1 MKNTIKIIIVILST
15 SALLGTTDLLDLCNN
30 DPEQM
35 ILGKWVSEED
45 SEYVWE
51 FLSNGAHQTYTDG
64 QLTRERSWQ
73 IVNECEGETVDNEY
87 DFAMLELSRGSNLP
101 SQCFV
106 VQDLNGVLTLLA
118 LPQGRLHIFDRVVD

>member
-1 MKNTIKIIIVILST
+1 
-15 SALLGTTDLLDLCNN
+15 
-30 DPEQM
+30 M

-51 FLSNGAHQTYTDG
+51 FLSNGTHHTYTDG

-73 IVNECEGETVDNEY
+73 IVNECEGEIVDNEY
-87 DFAMLELSRGSNLP
+87 DFAMLELNRGSNLP

-106 VQDLNGVLTLLA
+106 VQGLNGVLTLLG
-118 LPQGRLHIFDRVVD
+118 LPQGRLLIFDRVED